1 MAGAETARLIA
12 ELSLKDKL
20 SPGVKTATASLGKL
34 DTGLGKLGQT
44 ARRGV
49 GVAGKALAGLGVVAA
64 GAIAVN
70 VKAGI
75 ESLATLESAVTS
87 VDGAI
92 KQMGQTGQV
101 TGAQIAGWA
110 NDIEANIGAAFDD
123 KDITAA
129 TTTLIRFGRLSA
141 ANLRPAM
148 QVMTDLATK
157 TGSVES
163 AASLLAK
170 ALADPAK
177 AAGKLSRAGVVLT
190 KAEQKQIAA
199 FIKAGKVGKAQEVI
213 LNSLAKTTAGAA
225 AASQGPYQRAMSTL
239 ADVTEDAQRALAEG
253 FLPVLQRAADWL
265 RTKLADPATLT
276 KIRDFGQGLA
286 GAFDKAVTFA
296 QRIPWSAIGSGLEK
310 AADFAGKLFDAFRSM
325 PPEVQATLI
334 ALAGLN
340 KLSGGAIS
348 GIVGELGKGLI
359 KGVLGITAAVVNV
372 NGATVNGGG
381 ALTGA
386 AGTAAGVA
394 GGITAAGVA
403 SASAVIAG
411 IAAPIALSIALN
423 ELAKRNTPVQP
434 IKTTSGN
441 VIPGTGVGG
450 VDWFQGLIPSF
461 KRLATEAGATA
472 VKVGKLGSAYGSGPG
487 GAPQGPDDGTVA
499 RAKPATIT
507 NPITASFESKMA
519 ALQAS
524 EESHLID
531 AKAAV
536 NAVESTARVGLGAA
550 ARATYSGA
558 QTVAGAVRASRPII
572 TTNVNVY
579 VTAAS
584 VTKSTT
590 TQSRYGT
597 SNGSA
602 YGSGPGG
609 APAIP

>member
-1 MAGAETARLIA
+1 MAVAESARL
-12 ELSLKDKL
+12 
-20 SPGVKTATASLGKL
+20 VASLTL
-34 DTGLGKLGQT
+34 DASAFLVGAKKVTKSSTDMQKNMSKIGQT
-44 ARRGV
+44 ARSGI
-49 GVAGKALAGLGVVAA
+49 GTAGKALAGLGVVAA

-110 NDIEANIGAAFDD
+110 NDIEASTQAAFDD

-129 TTTLIRFGRLSA
+129 TAGLIRFGKVTSD
-141 ANLRPAM
+141 NLRPAM
-148 QVMTDLATK
+148 VVMTDLAAK

-163 AASLLAK
+163 AATLLGK
-170 ALADPAK
+170 ALADPTK
-177 AAGKLSRAGVVLT
+177 ATGALRRQGVILT
-190 KAEQKQIAA
+190 KAQQKQIDALV
-199 FIKAGKVGKAQEVI
+199 KAGKIGKAQALVLELV
-213 LNSLAKTTAGAA
+213 ARQTKGAA
-225 AASQGPYQRAMSTL
+225 AALNGPMVDAQRELSDA
-239 ADVTEDAQRALAEG
+239 TEDAQRALAVG
-253 FLPVLQRAADWL
+253 FLPVIQRAAQWL
-265 RTKLADPATLT
+265 KTKLADPATLA
-276 KIRDFGQGLA
+276 KIKSFGDGLA

-381 ALTGA
+381 GLTGA

-423 ELAKRNTPVQP
+423 ELAKRNKPVQP
-434 IKTTSGN
+434 IKTSSGN

-450 VDWFQGLIPSF
+450 VDFFQGLIPSF
-461 KRLATEAGATA
+461 KRLATQAGATA
-472 VKVGKLGSAYGSGPG
+472 VQVGKLGTAYGSGPG

-499 RAKPATIT
+499 RSKPAAIT
-507 NPITASFESKMA
+507 NPITASFESKMS

-524 EESHLID
+524 EESRLAD
-531 AKAAV
+531 AKVAV
-536 NAVESTARVGLGAA
+536 DRVNSTSSVGFSANQ
-550 ARATYSGA
+550 RATY
-558 QTVAGAVRASRPII
+558 AGAAIVSGTIRANRPII
-572 TTNVNVY
+572 TTTVNVH
-579 VTAAS
+579 VTPAQ
-584 VTKSTT
+584 VTKSTSV
-590 TQSRYGT
+590 QERYGS

-602 YGSGPGG
+602 GNNLNPYHGGP
-609 APAIP
+609 